1 MKKLVYFIVGL
12 MLCSL
17 AFQSC
22 HDNVT
27 YADMLKDENKMI
39 SNLIKDSGI
48 VVISQSEFY
57 AQDSTTN
64 LSRNEFVQLASG
76 VYMQIVDKGS
86 DDPADTISSND
97 HVLVRFIEYNIS
109 DTMNVSCTN
118 VSYPYL
124 VDEFR
129 YVKNS
134 TSIMGTFITG
144 AMYITYQK
152 TAVPAGWLA
161 IFPFIRDGA
170 HVKLIVPSK
179 MGHEASMQYVHPY
192 YYDLRKITFYK

>member
-12 MLCSL
+12 LAYSM

-27 YADMLKDENKMI
+27 YADMLKDENRMI
-39 SNLIKDSGI
+39 ENLIKDSSI

-57 AQDSTTN
+57 AHDTVTN

-86 DDPADTISSND
+86 TDPTDTICSND

-109 DTMNVSCTN
+109 DTMNVSCAN
-118 VSYPYL
+118 VSYPYI

-129 YVKNS
+129 YVKS
-134 TSIMGTFITG
+134 GTSIMGTFIG
-144 AMYITYQK
+144 GVMYATYQS
-152 TAVPAGWLA
+152 TTVPSGWLA
-161 IFPFIRDGA
+161 ALPYVRNGA

-179 MGHEASMQYVHPY
+179 MGHDASMQYVHPY
-192 YYDLRKITFYK
+192 YYDLRRISFYK

>member
-12 MLCSL
+12 LVCCI
-17 AFQSC
+17 AFASC

-27 YADMLKDENKMI
+27 YADMLEDENRMI
-39 SNLIKDSGI
+39 EGLIKDSSI
-48 VVISQSEFY
+48 TVISQSEFY
-57 AQDSTTN
+57 RQDSVTN
-64 LSRNEFVQLASG
+64 LSRNEFVQLANG
-76 VYMQIVDKGS
+76 VYMQVVDKGS
-86 DDPADTISSND
+86 SDPADTICSND

-129 YVKNS
+129 YT
-134 TSIMGTFITG
+134 TSGTSVTGSFIGG
-144 AMYITYQK
+144 AMRSTYQSQ
-152 TAVPAGWLA
+152 TVPPGWLV
-161 IFPFIRDGA
+161 IFPYVRDGA

-179 MGHEASMQYVHPY
+179 MGHETSSQYVHPY

>member
-1 MKKLVYFIVGL
+1 MKKLIYFIAGL
-12 MLCSL
+12 VACSM

-27 YADMLKDENKMI
+27 YADMLKDETKMI
-39 SNLIKDSGI
+39 NALIQDSSI
-48 VVISQSEFY
+48 TVISQSEFFK
-57 AQDSTTN
+57 QDSVTN

-76 VYMQIVDKGS
+76 VYMQVVDKGS
-86 DDPADTISSND
+86 DNPADTIVSND
-97 HVLVRFIEYNIS
+97 HVLVRFIEYNIA

-118 VSYPYL
+118 ISYPYL

-129 YVKNS
+129 Y
-134 TSIMGTFITG
+134 TSSGTSVTGSFIGG
-144 AMYITYQK
+144 AMRSTYQSQ
-152 TAVPAGWLA
+152 TVPPGWLT

-179 MGHEASMQYVHPY
+179 MGHDASQQYVHPY
-192 YYDLRKITFYK
+192 YYDLRKVTFFK